1 MIEVS
6 PKKPGSYRVKPHF
19 SLSPRDTRRVHKD
32 LLAFGAQERLGELTM
47 DAWLL
52 WNYRKLVEQSQE
64 MPVEV
69 ETALH
74 ERRQWIACSEYLK
87 EFLTEEQ
94 WNDCCFFH
102 LNQQWNHLD
111 YSDVGTGK
119 AQPLTEPVM
128 TPSGWRLIGELRVG
142 DEVISGRTG
151 KPCKVTGVFPQGK
164 KPVYKVTAWDGGS
177 ALACSEHLWEVKD
190 RAHRNVVKVVT
201 TEFMSKH
208 LKRDASTH
216 NLRWTLPENPLCE
229 YPKAE
234 LPVEP
239 YVLGVLLGDGHCRK
253 SSVAFTKGDPEL
265 AELVKE
271 VLDPA
276 FTLYEQLCENRTTS
290 WYIRRKDVKDRSLV
304 GAGYHTSL
312 NEMGLCVGALKKF
325 IPEKYLYSSFE
336 QRLELL
342 RGLLDTDGSASETS
356 IEYATSS
363 PQLAAD
369 FCELV
374 RGLGGFVRCTERMT
388 LSGNP
393 GWRCYPRFPEGF
405 PPVFKRKQ
413 QLDRVKARTKYKNF
427 RRTVESV
434 DYVGEEDCVCISV
447 SCPSEL
453 YITRDGIVTHNTRTS
468 IATAMIESPDAPM
481 LILTLKACKYQ
492 WRDELLKLG
501 YKGPIEILEGRNFKI
516 PAKGVVITNYE
527 NLPPLS
533 VEGKDQAPLENF
545 LLALPKHFYLV
556 VDEANKIQNS
566 KANVTKRF
574 RKLSEYVEKRGGK
587 MIATTATPV
596 ENREAELWGMATS
609 LRMQRKM
616 FGNYDNFL
624 RLFGGK
630 MINRYGRMM
639 VEWNPDDRIPEE
651 IQERMSTC
659 SRRRK
664 RSQNRERYYEDVLVD
679 ISTNLDRFNIE
690 GKSDEEILQMAL
702 TFENMGKIRNALA
715 KEKLKASMELI
726 EALEEQGPLLVTGC
740 TVEVIQALGKRK
752 GWEYIEG
759 QVSAA
764 KRNQIKN
771 DFNSGK
777 LKGVAFTV
785 GAGGTGMNFPH
796 AENMVVLDL
805 HYNEGKNKQ
814 ALGRNDRHDTKHER
828 LNYYFI
834 VANHPFQVRLHEI
847 LRRKAELQE
856 DVLGTL
862 D

>member
-19 SLSPRDTRRVHKD
+19 SLSPRDTRRVHKE

-64 MPVEV
+64 TPVEV

-74 ERRQWIACSEYLK
+74 ERRQWIADSEYLQ

-94 WNDCCFFH
+94 WQDCCFFH

-111 YSDVGTGK
+111 YSQPGTGK
-119 AQPLTEPVM
+119 T
-128 TPSGWRLIGELRVG
+128 RV
-142 DEVISGRTG
+142 
-151 KPCKVTGVFPQGK
+151 
-164 KPVYKVTAWDGGS
+164 
-177 ALACSEHLWEVKD
+177 
-190 RAHRNVVKVVT
+190 
-201 TEFMSKH
+201 
-208 LKRDASTH
+208 
-216 NLRWTLPENPLCE
+216 
-229 YPKAE
+229 
-234 LPVEP
+234 
-239 YVLGVLLGDGHCRK
+239 
-253 SSVAFTKGDPEL
+253 
-265 AELVKE
+265 
-271 VLDPA
+271 
-276 FTLYEQLCENRTTS
+276 
-290 WYIRRKDVKDRSLV
+290 
-304 GAGYHTSL
+304 
-312 NEMGLCVGALKKF
+312 
-325 IPEKYLYSSFE
+325 
-336 QRLELL
+336 
-342 RGLLDTDGSASETS
+342 
-356 IEYATSS
+356 
-363 PQLAAD
+363 
-369 FCELV
+369 
-374 RGLGGFVRCTERMT
+374 
-388 LSGNP
+388 
-393 GWRCYPRFPEGF
+393 
-405 PPVFKRKQ
+405 
-413 QLDRVKARTKYKNF
+413 
-427 RRTVESV
+427 
-434 DYVGEEDCVCISV
+434 
-447 SCPSEL
+447 
-453 YITRDGIVTHNTRTS
+453 S
-468 IATAMIESPDAPM
+468 IATAMIESSDAPM

-492 WRDELLKLG
+492 WRDELLNLG

-516 PAKGVVITNYE
+516 PSRGVVITNYE

-533 VEGKDQAPLENF
+533 AEGKDQAPLENS

-574 RKLSEYVEKRGGK
+574 RKLSDYVEKRGGK

-664 RSQNRERYYEDVLVD
+664 RSQNRERYYEDVIVD
-679 ISTNLDRFNIE
+679 ITTNLDRFDVE
-690 GKSDEEILQMAL
+690 GKTEDEILQMAL

-715 KEKLKASMELI
+715 KEKLKASMDLI

-740 TVEVIQALGKRK
+740 TVEVIQTLGKRK
-752 GWEYIEG
+752 GWEFIEG

-785 GAGGTGMNFPH
+785 GAGGTGMNFPV

-834 VANHPFQVRLHEI
+834 VANHPFQMRLHEI
-847 LRRKAELQE
+847 LRRKAELAE